1 MENSVLLA
9 SFAQKNFPGIG
20 RSPMYRKQIEYVH
33 SSILYLAY
41 AVFDILFFI
50 KIKHILE
57 LQMQ

>member
-1 MENSVLLA
+1 
-9 SFAQKNFPGIG
+9 
-20 RSPMYRKQIEYVH
+20 MYRKQIEYVH